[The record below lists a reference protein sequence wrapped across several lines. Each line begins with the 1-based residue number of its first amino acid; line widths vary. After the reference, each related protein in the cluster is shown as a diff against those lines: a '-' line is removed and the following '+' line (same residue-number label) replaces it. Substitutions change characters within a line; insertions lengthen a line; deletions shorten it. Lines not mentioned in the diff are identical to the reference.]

1 MVFIIDHIY
10 HLINEFKM
18 LIFAYN
24 NDPILQLCVTERF
37 WTSFFVD
44 TKVKLLL
51 LSINLTSD
59 RQLRLYLIKKL

>member
-1 MVFIIDHIY
+1 MGSIIIIIHHPVVIISKNLHFRFIQLMIYMVFIIDHIY

-37 WTSFFVD
+37 
-44 TKVKLLL
+44 
-51 LSINLTSD
+51 
-59 RQLRLYLIKKL
+59 